1 MSIRRNALAAI
12 VSAIVSGIGAIG
24 DAAHDQIIG
33 DELIPKGHL
42 KIESPANLSAAEA
55 LAIYGNIAGT
65 MARGYAASRELVA
78 PDFG

>member
-1 MSIRRNALAAI
+1 M
-12 VSAIVSGIGAIG
+12 
-24 DAAHDQIIG
+24 
-33 DELIPKGHL
+33 IPKGHL